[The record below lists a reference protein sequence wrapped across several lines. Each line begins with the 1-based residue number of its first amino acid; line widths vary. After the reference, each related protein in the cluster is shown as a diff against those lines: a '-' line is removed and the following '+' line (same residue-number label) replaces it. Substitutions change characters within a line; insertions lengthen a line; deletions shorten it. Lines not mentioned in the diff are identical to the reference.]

1 MSLMTTLYDLQKMAD
16 RLTDSSPPPQDLTNG
31 KDKFIV
37 GSGKWKVEMVGAGFY
52 AVRIEYDTTDNKKVV
67 MKAQQEM
74 RGFADNLLQA
84 LRFAEF
90 VASSHRH
97 YWLPA

>member
-1 MSLMTTLYDLQKMAD
+1 MTTLYDLQKMAD
-16 RLTDSSPPPQDLTNG
+16 RLTDSSPPPQNLTNG
-31 KDKFIV
+31 KDKIIV

-52 AVRIEYDTTDNKKVV
+52 AVRIEYSTTDNKKVV

-74 RGFADNLLQA
+74 RGFADNLAQS
-84 LRFAEF
+84 LRFAQF
-90 VASSHRH
+90 VAEANRH